1 MKNPVSK
8 AVYILAGSDEYLRQE
23 HLARLLQQITN
34 PSSQANQDTQQ
45 DTQTAPVS
53 PPGVSIRWFDS
64 SADLADVLDEVR
76 TVALLGA
83 QRVAI
88 VKPADTFISK
98 HAEALERY
106 FQNPSS
112 NGVIIFIVDSW
123 PVKSSA
129 SKKTSQI
136 LTRLVKLINH
146 VGEIIDCSAPKGAA
160 VSRWVVRKLQK
171 YGKTITPKAV
181 NLLLQWTNAEL
192 LDLHNA
198 IEKLLLYV
206 ADRDKITDADVS
218 AIIVSGSE
226 VKPFELCK
234 AINSQDARK
243 ALDILSKLVLHRGDE
258 FRTMGLIAWQIR
270 NNLQHANSNPQVQS
284 AIHAMRA
291 LLKTDLAMK
300 TGLEPKSAMQLLLV
314 NLCS

>member
-1 MKNPVSK
+1 MKGPRHKV
-8 AVYILAGSDEYLRQE
+8 VYILAGADEYLRQE

-34 PSSQANQDTQQ
+34 PSTQSDQDIQQ
-45 DTQTAPVS
+45 NTQTGLVGAS
-53 PPGVSIRWFDS
+53 EASIRWFDS

-88 VKPADTFISK
+88 IKPADTFISK

-129 SKKTSQI
+129 SKKTSQA
-136 LTRLVKLINH
+136 LTRLVKLIARF
-146 VGEIIDCSAPKGAA
+146 GEVINCSTPKRSAI
-160 VSRWVVRKLQK
+160 SRWLVQKLQEK
-171 YGKTITPKAV
+171 GKSITPQAV

-192 LDLHNA
+192 LDLRNA
-198 IEKLLLYV
+198 IDKLILYV

-218 AIIVSGSE
+218 AVIVSDSE
-226 VKPFELCK
+226 VKPFDLCK
-234 AINSQDARK
+234 AINYRDART
-243 ALDILSKLVLHRGDE
+243 ALNILSNLILHRGDE

-270 NNLQHANSNPQVQS
+270 NNLQHANSNTQVQS
-284 AIHAMRA
+284 AIHAMRD

-300 TGLEPKSAMQLLLV
+300 TGIEAKSAMQLLLV

>member
-8 AVYILAGSDEYLRQE
+8 AVYILAGSDEYLRKE
-23 HLARLLQQITN
+23 HLARVLQQITN
-34 PSSQANQDTQQ
+34 PSSQPNQDDQQ
-45 DTQTAPVS
+45 DTQIGPVS
-53 PPGVSIRWFDS
+53 PPGASIRWFDS

-146 VGEIIDCSAPKGAA
+146 IGEVIDCSAPKGAA

-243 ALDILSKLVLHRGDE
+243 ALDTLSKLVLHRGDE

-284 AIHAMRA
+284 AIHAMLA
-291 LLKTDLAMK
+291 LLQTDLAMK